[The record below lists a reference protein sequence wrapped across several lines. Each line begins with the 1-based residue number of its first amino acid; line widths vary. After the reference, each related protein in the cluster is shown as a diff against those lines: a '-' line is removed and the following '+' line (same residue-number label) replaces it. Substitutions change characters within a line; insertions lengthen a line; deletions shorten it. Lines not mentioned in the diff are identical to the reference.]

1 MRTRTVRADEL
12 DLFVE
17 AGGAPEHRRE
27 VKSYVEDMF
36 AAGSMRP
43 EWCFIL
49 EDGDR
54 TVGRAALWTLPKSA
68 EPLDAV
74 LLDVP
79 WKGDYLSL
87 GELLLVDV
95 LGEARALGT
104 EVIGYVFDSPPMW
117 PQFQQYP
124 EERTKLLGLAGFA
137 LKRETV
143 RFEWRGK
150 TAPEASGRL
159 EFRALEKVGEQTF
172 VDAMARVTE
181 GTLDRDMS
189 EEREKQGPR
198 KAAREFFGEEQA
210 MEYEPGWWEL
220 AYDKPDGDL
229 VGLIMPAKNPTSPVI
244 DYIGVVPERRGEGYV
259 DDLLARGAATLLK
272 AGAEQ
277 IRADTDTANVPMAA
291 AFRRAG
297 YKEFARRHEYEANL
311 AGLPRHRSAEGAGV
325 AEGTGDM

>member
-1 MRTRTVRADEL
+1 MRTRTVGADEL

-17 AGGAPEHRRE
+17 ACGAPEHRRE

-43 EWCFIL
+43 EWCFVL
-49 EDGDR
+49 EDGEHA
-54 TVGRAALWTLPKSA
+54 VGRVALWTLPKSE

-79 WKGDYLSL
+79 WNGEYLSL
-87 GELLLVDV
+87 GELLLVEV
-95 LGEARALGT
+95 LGEAGALGAH
-104 EVIGYVFDSPPMW
+104 EIGHVLDSPPMW
-117 PQFQQYP
+117 PQFQQHP
-124 EERTKLLGLAGFA
+124 EERAELLGLAGFA

-143 RFEWRGK
+143 RFKWRGA
-150 TAPEASGRL
+150 TVPEASGRL
-159 EFRALEKVGEQTF
+159 EFRALADVGEEAF
-172 VDAMARVTE
+172 VDAVARVTE
-181 GTLDRDMS
+181 GTLDREMS

-198 KAAREFFGEEQA
+198 EAAREFFGEEQA

-220 AYDKPDGDL
+220 AHDKPDGNL
-229 VGLIMPAKNPTSPVI
+229 VGLVMPARNPTSPVI

-259 DDLLARGAATLLK
+259 DDLLARGAATLLE

-297 YKEFARRHEYEANL
+297 YTEFARRREYEANL

-325 AEGTGDM
+325 AEVTGDM

>member
-43 EWCFIL
+43 EWCFVL

-54 TVGRAALWTLPKSA
+54 AVGRMALWTLPKSE

-79 WKGDYLSL
+79 WNGEYRSL

-95 LGEARALGT
+95 LGEARALGA
-104 EVIGYVFDSPPMW
+104 EEIGHVLDSPPMW
-117 PQFQQYP
+117 PQFQQHP
-124 EERTKLLGLAGFA
+124 KERAELLGLTGFA

-143 RFEWRGK
+143 RFEWRGG
-150 TAPEASGRL
+150 AASAASGRL
-159 EFRALEKVGEQTF
+159 EFRALEDVGEETF
-172 VDAMARVTE
+172 VDAVARVTE

-198 KAAREFFGEEQA
+198 EAAREFFGEEQA
-210 MEYEPGWWEL
+210 MEYEAGWWEL
-220 AYDKPDGDL
+220 AYDKPGRDL
-229 VGLIMPAKNPTSPVI
+229 VGLIMPARNPTSPVI
-244 DYIGVVPERRGEGYV
+244 DFIGVVPERRGEGYV
-259 DDLLARGAATLLK
+259 DDLLARGAATLLE

-297 YKEFARRHEYEANL
+297 YAEFAKRCEYEANL
-311 AGLPRHRSAEGAGV
+311 ADLPRHGSAEGAEG
-325 AEGTGDM
+325 AEAAGDM

>member
-1 MRTRTVRADEL
+1 MQTRTVRADEL

-27 VKSYVEDMF
+27 VKSYIEDMF

-43 EWCFIL
+43 EWCFVL

-54 TVGRAALWTLPKSA
+54 AVGRVALWTLPKA
-68 EPLDAV
+68 EEPLDAV

-79 WKGDYLSL
+79 WNGEYLSL

-95 LGEARALGT
+95 LGEARALGA
-104 EVIGYVFDSPPMW
+104 EEIGHVLDSPPMW
-117 PQFQQYP
+117 PQFQQHT
-124 EERTKLLGLAGFA
+124 EERAELLRLAGFA

-143 RFEWRGK
+143 RFEWRG
-150 TAPEASGRL
+150 ASVPEASGRL
-159 EFRALEKVGEQTF
+159 EFRALEDVGEETF
-172 VDAMARVTE
+172 VDAVARVTE

-198 KAAREFFGEEQA
+198 EAAREFFGEEQA

-220 AYDKPDGDL
+220 AYDKPDGNL
-229 VGLIMPAKNPTSPVI
+229 VGLIMPARNPTSPVI

-272 AGAEQ
+272 AGADLL
-277 IRADTDTANVPMAA
+277 RADTDTANVPMAA

-297 YKEFARRHEYEANL
+297 YAEFAKRCEYEVNL
-311 AGLPRHRSAEGAGV
+311 AGLPRHGSAEGA
-325 AEGTGDM
+325 

>member
-1 MRTRTVRADEL
+1 MQTRTVRADEL

-27 VKSYVEDMF
+27 VKCYVEDMF

-43 EWCFIL
+43 EWCFVL

-54 TVGRAALWTLPKSA
+54 AVGRVALWTLPKSE

-79 WKGDYLSL
+79 WNGEYLSL

-95 LGEARALGT
+95 LGEAGALGAQ
-104 EVIGYVFDSPPMW
+104 EIGHVLDSPPMW
-117 PQFQQYP
+117 PQFQQHT
-124 EERTKLLGLAGFA
+124 EERAELLGLAGFA

-143 RFEWRGK
+143 RFEWRG
-150 TAPEASGRL
+150 ASVPESSGRL
-159 EFRALEKVGEQTF
+159 EFRALEEVGEETF
-172 VDAMARVTE
+172 VDAVARVTE

-189 EEREKQGPR
+189 KEREKQGPQG
-198 KAAREFFGEEQA
+198 AAREFFGEEQA

-220 AYDKPDGDL
+220 AYGKTDGNL
-229 VGLIMPAKNPTSPVI
+229 VGLIMPARNPTSPVI

-259 DDLLARGAATLLK
+259 DDLLARGAATLVE

-291 AFRRAG
+291 AFRRVG
-297 YKEFARRHEYEANL
+297 YTEFARRREYEANI
-311 AGLPRHRSAEGAGV
+311 
-325 AEGTGDM
+325 T

>member
-1 MRTRTVRADEL
+1 MQTRTVRADEL

-43 EWCFIL
+43 EWCFVL

-54 TVGRAALWTLPKSA
+54 AVGRVALWTLPKSE

-79 WKGDYLSL
+79 LNGEYLSL
-87 GELLLVDV
+87 GERLLVYV
-95 LGEARALGT
+95 LGEARALGAQ
-104 EVIGYVFDSPPMW
+104 EIGHVIDSPPMW
-117 PQFQQYP
+117 PQFQQHP
-124 EERTKLLGLAGFA
+124 EERAELLGPAGFA

-143 RFEWRGK
+143 RFEWRG
-150 TAPEASGRL
+150 ASVPEMSGQL
-159 EFRALEKVGEQTF
+159 EFRALEEVGEETF
-172 VDAMARVTE
+172 VDAVARVTE

-189 EEREKQGPR
+189 KEREKQGPQG
-198 KAAREFFGEEQA
+198 AVREFFGEEQA

-220 AYDKPDGDL
+220 AYGKTDGNL
-229 VGLIMPAKNPTSPVI
+229 VGLIMPARNPTSPVI

-259 DDLLARGAATLLK
+259 DDLLARGVVTLLK

-297 YKEFARRHEYEANL
+297 YAEFARRSEYEANI
-311 AGLPRHRSAEGAGV
+311 
-325 AEGTGDM
+325 T

>member
-43 EWCFIL
+43 EWCFVL

-54 TVGRAALWTLPKSA
+54 AVGRVALWTLPKSE

-79 WKGDYLSL
+79 WNGEYRSL

-95 LGEARALGT
+95 LGEAHALGA
-104 EVIGYVFDSPPMW
+104 EEIGHVLDSPPMW
-117 PQFQQYP
+117 PQFQQHP
-124 EERTKLLGLAGFA
+124 KERAELLGLTGFA

-143 RFEWRGK
+143 RFEWRGG
-150 TAPEASGRL
+150 AASAASGRL
-159 EFRALEKVGEQTF
+159 EFRALEDVGEETF
-172 VDAMARVTE
+172 VDAVARVTE

-198 KAAREFFGEEQA
+198 EAAREFFGEEQA
-210 MEYEPGWWEL
+210 MEYEAGWWEL
-220 AYDKPDGDL
+220 AYDKPGRDL
-229 VGLIMPAKNPTSPVI
+229 VGLIMPARNPTSPVI

-259 DDLLARGAATLLK
+259 DDLLARGAATLLE

-297 YKEFARRHEYEANL
+297 YAEFAKRCEYEANL
-311 AGLPRHRSAEGAGV
+311 ADLPRHGSAEGAEG
-325 AEGTGDM
+325 AEAAGDM

>member
-43 EWCFIL
+43 EWCFVL

-54 TVGRAALWTLPKSA
+54 AVGRVALWTLPKSE

-79 WKGDYLSL
+79 WNGEYRSL

-95 LGEARALGT
+95 LGEARALGA
-104 EVIGYVFDSPPMW
+104 EEIGHVLDSPPMW
-117 PQFQQYP
+117 PQFQQHP
-124 EERTKLLGLAGFA
+124 KERAELLGLTGFA

-143 RFEWRGK
+143 RFEWRGG
-150 TAPEASGRL
+150 AASAASGRL
-159 EFRALEKVGEQTF
+159 EFRALEDVGEETF
-172 VDAMARVTE
+172 VDAVARVTE

-198 KAAREFFGEEQA
+198 EAAREFFGEEQA
-210 MEYEPGWWEL
+210 MEYEAGWWEL
-220 AYDKPDGDL
+220 AYDKPGRDL
-229 VGLIMPAKNPTSPVI
+229 VGLIMPARNPTSPVI
-244 DYIGVVPERRGEGYV
+244 DFIGVVPERRGEGYV
-259 DDLLARGAATLLK
+259 DDLLARGAATLLE

-297 YKEFARRHEYEANL
+297 YAEFAKRCEYEANL
-311 AGLPRHRSAEGAGV
+311 ADLPRHGSAEGAEG
-325 AEGTGDM
+325 AEAAGDM

>member
-1 MRTRTVRADEL
+1 MQTRTVRADEL

-27 VKSYVEDMF
+27 VKSYIEDMF

-43 EWCFIL
+43 EWCFVL

-54 TVGRAALWTLPKSA
+54 AVGRVALWTLPKA
-68 EPLDAV
+68 EEPLDAV

-79 WKGDYLSL
+79 WNGEYLSL

-95 LGEARALGT
+95 LGEACALGA
-104 EVIGYVFDSPPMW
+104 EEIGHVLDSPPMW
-117 PQFQQYP
+117 PQFQQHT
-124 EERTKLLGLAGFA
+124 EERAELLRLAGFA
-137 LKRETV
+137 LRRETV
-143 RFEWRGK
+143 RFEWRG
-150 TAPEASGRL
+150 ASVPEASGRL
-159 EFRALEKVGEQTF
+159 EFRALEDVGEETF
-172 VDAMARVTE
+172 VDAVARVTE

-189 EEREKQGPR
+189 EEREKQGPQE
-198 KAAREFFGEEQA
+198 AAREFFGEEQA

-220 AYDKPDGDL
+220 AYDKPDGNL
-229 VGLIMPAKNPTSPVI
+229 VGLIMPARNPTSPVI

-259 DDLLARGAATLLK
+259 DDLLARGVATLIE

-297 YKEFARRHEYEANL
+297 YTEFARRREYEANL

-325 AEGTGDM
+325 AEVTGDM